1 MVRLPVFSADHSL
14 NTCVLK
20 LASPVLQSSPVQS
33 SPAFIHSLC
42 RFNYV
47 AKKLYR
53 RLVQLG
59 GTPLLPLSL
68 GDDQHELGPDA
79 TIDPWLDRLWSELMM
94 LYPLPPGVDIIP
106 SSVLY
111 PSFPTAVHGP
121 QHGFFS
127 P

>member
-1 MVRLPVFSADHSL
+1 M
-14 NTCVLK
+14 
-20 LASPVLQSSPVQS
+20 
-33 SPAFIHSLC
+33 C

-68 GDDQHELGPDA
+68 GDDQHDLGPDA
-79 TIDPWLDRLWSELMM
+79 TIDPWLDRLWSELMV
-94 LYPLPPGVDIIP
+94 LYPLPPGVDTIP

-111 PSFPTAVHGP
+111 PLLP
-121 QHGFFS
+121 
-127 P
+127 